1 MNLMNKKGTKTNQQ
15 NLKFSPANHSRFRKN
30 PKLLVTSRLIKR
42 PAGCLAPN
50 K

>member
-30 PKLLVTSRLIKR
+30 KSKTTCHFKTDQAPSRM
-42 PAGCLAPN
+42 PSS
-50 K
+50 